1 MPRILSITSGKGGVG
16 KTTLSVNLA
25 LALAAR
31 GRRVCLFDA
40 DLGLANANILL
51 DLKPEQTLEQV
62 LEGACR
68 LADIILP
75 ARQGLDVVPGAS
87 GVEALANLEPLLL
100 ADLQAQFAAL
110 DDYDYVIFDTASGI
124 GHGVMQMVLASPEV
138 LVALS
143 PEPTSLTDAYAL
155 VKLLRQHRH
164 RGRLDVV
171 VNMARTRALG
181 RHTFDKFREVARVYL
196 QMELELLGTVPHDKR
211 VPEAI
216 QARRAVVESEPEGPA
231 SRAMQGLAEALEARA
246 DEIPGTDMAEFF
258 WRYINV
264 PVPVLDAVPAV
275 DGRPAKAAASAR
287 RPVHAEAGSEAGP
300 AVDAVHVRLDTIAA
314 AVEALRAEVAALRQ
328 GCATDTEPAPE
339 AEPLAEPAL
348 STDTAASPGS
358 GHTVEAAS
366 LDDALPPP
374 VERRAGGSWGPGHS
388 RAVRGDRRATPID
401 SVQLRRVLGRLL
413 TRAVAEGRTDRP
425 LRVDSGTERVA
436 DGNRCR
442 LLPGRYSRI
451 SLHLDGHPA
460 PDAFVEEV
468 FEACDITGCKVH
480 ALGGDARYWLTA
492 ARDGGIL
499 LETPAGGE
507 TRLHVY
513 LPMGQDAAALPD
525 ANDSERVEV
534 PLAVKRSQSLR
545 ERLAE
550 RLEKASAGDG
560 VDFYRLRREGPPV
573 LFAVSREATAA
584 PGRQSRP

>member
-51 DLKPEQTLEQV
+51 DLKPERTLEQV
-62 LEGACR
+62 LEGECR
-68 LADIILP
+68 LADIILS
-75 ARQGLDVVPGAS
+75 AREGLDVVPGAS
-87 GVEALANLEPLLL
+87 GVERLANLEPLLL

-124 GHGVMQMVLASPEV
+124 GHGVMQLVLASPEV

-171 VNMARTRALG
+171 VNMVRTRALG

-196 QMELELLGTVPHDKR
+196 QMELELLATVPHDKR

-216 QARRAVVESEPEGPA
+216 QARRAVIESEPEGPA
-231 SRAMQGLAEALEARA
+231 SRAVQGLAEALEARA
-246 DEIPGTDMAEFF
+246 DEVRGTDMAEFF
-258 WRYINV
+258 WRYTNV
-264 PVPVLDAVPAV
+264 PVPVLDAEAAV
-275 DGRPAKAAASAR
+275 DGRPAREASTSPVPPQPEPA
-287 RPVHAEAGSEAGP
+287 PATASVHA
-300 AVDAVHVRLDTIAA
+300 RLESIAE
-314 AVEALRAEVAALRQ
+314 AVEALRAEVKELRQ
-328 GCATDTEPAPE
+328 GRATATEPVPE
-339 AEPLAEPAL
+339 PEPLSEPA
-348 STDTAASPGS
+348 SSVVAAVDPGPAQAVEFS
-358 GHTVEAAS
+358 G
-366 LDDALPPP
+366 LDDTLPPP
-374 VERRAGGSWGPGHS
+374 VERRAGGQWGPGHS

-413 TRAVAEGRTDRP
+413 TRAVAEGRADRP
-425 LRVDSGTERVA
+425 LRIDSDTETVA
-436 DGNRCR
+436 EGNRCR

-451 SLHLDGHPA
+451 SLQLEGHPA
-460 PDAFVEEV
+460 PDAFVEEI
-468 FEACDITGCKVH
+468 FGACDITGCKVH
-480 ALGGDARYWLTA
+480 TLGGDARYWLTEG
-492 ARDGGIL
+492 RDGGIL
-499 LETPAGGE
+499 LETPADGQ

-513 LPMGQDAAALPD
+513 LPMGQDTLLPAGKD
-525 ANDSERVEV
+525 PESAGI
-534 PLAVKRSQSLR
+534 PHATKAPQGLR

-550 RLEKASAGDG
+550 RLEKESASDG
-560 VDFYRLRREGPPV
+560 VDFYRLRREGPAV
-573 LFAVSREATAA
+573 LFAVSRDAGAA